1 MTHTVQREKCFL
13 GIDVGT
19 TTIKAVICDRNARV
33 LAQANRHCPTISPDL
48 GRHEQEARLWQL
60 YSVEVVRSALKDLP
74 SGYSVVALSLSTQG
88 GTMVPLNADF
98 QPLRNAVLWKDASC
112 AEDLAMIESILPPGY
127 VYQQTGWSPYRGLN
141 LLQIMRLRREN
152 PDLFNATRYFASV
165 PDYMNYYLC
174 GRFAADYSN
183 AGINQLGDVV
193 NKVWDNKLL
202 QQAGVTVKQLPEL
215 VDSGTALGTL
225 TPQAAEDL
233 GLSTDVQV
241 VAGGHDQNCV
251 ALGCGAILPGSTS
264 IGSGTAWVVLAVTE
278 DQERLSKGG
287 FSFSRHVI
295 DDTWT
300 SMISLSTGGTYLE
313 WWRNRL
319 VAAPELPPFDLI
331 DAQVEDSLDLA
342 DELLFVPNSR
352 YSFTGAHN
360 LPQGAT
366 FLGLDE
372 KHQAY
377 DLARAIMEGV
387 AFQALLNLQ
396 RLNNGWPE
404 RITFTGGA
412 TKSPIW
418 PDIVAAAADRPL
430 ILPEVKDS
438 GAYGAALLAGI
449 GTGYFNNLEEL
460 SDMLIRRGTVI
471 EPQPDRW
478 TNTVRRF
485 ALYREINN

>member
-1 MTHTVQREKCFL
+1 MAQTVKNEKCFL

-19 TTIKAVICDRNARV
+19 TTIKAVLCDRDARV

-60 YSVEVVRSALKDLP
+60 YTVDVVRSALKDLP
-74 SGYSVVALSLSTQG
+74 SGYSVAALSLSTQG
-88 GTMVPLNADF
+88 GTMVPLDADF
-98 QPLRNAVLWKDASC
+98 RPLQNAVLWKDVSC
-112 AEDLAMIESILPPGY
+112 TEDRMAIEAILPQGY
-127 VYQQTGWSPYRGLN
+127 IYQQTGWGPNRGLN
-141 LLQIMRLRREN
+141 LLQIMRLCREN
-152 PDLFNATRYFASV
+152 PDLFKATHYFASV

-174 GRFAADYSN
+174 GRFAADHSN

-193 NKVWDNKLL
+193 NKVWDEKLL
-202 QQAGVTVKQLPEL
+202 QQAGITVEQLPEL
-215 VDSGTALGTL
+215 VDSGTVLGTL
-225 TPQAAEDL
+225 TPQAAGDL
-233 GLSTDVQV
+233 GLSTDVLV

-251 ALGCGAILPGSTS
+251 ALGSGTILPGSTS

-278 DQERLSKGG
+278 DQERLSRSG

-313 WWRNRL
+313 WWRNHL
-319 VAAPELPPFDLI
+319 VAASELPPFDLI
-331 DAQVEDSLDLA
+331 DAQVEVSLDLA
-342 DELLFVPNSR
+342 DELLFVPSSP

-387 AFQALLNLQ
+387 AFQALLNLK

-449 GTGYFNNLEEL
+449 STGYFSDLKEL
-460 SDMLIRRGTVI
+460 SDMLAERGTII
-471 EPQPDRW
+471 EPQPYRL

-485 ALYREINN
+485 ALYKDIND